1 MLDPTGLYWT
11 NVGFTNTTN
20 FVPGLPA
27 FRQFGLTHHVSDRIQ
42 FWMFSPS
49 SQGWSVARCQPKVL
63 LALLLALPC
72 NGNPSTPSGAELLA
86 QLPPLPSRHES
97 GTSCQLQVTAG
108 VKTRGDHLDEVPLSH
123 FLQRRGYITEYKSR
137 WRENMGKG
145 EFEETGDGEI
155 YKNTLEKT
163 GRILNISSIL
173 LPFVIFQG
181 LTLSST
187 ICIYWKTDV
196 CHRWNRTKSPPPFSP
211 HPSKCLFYIPFRN

>member
-20 FVPGLPA
+20 FVPELQA

-49 SQGWSVARCQPKVL
+49 SQGWSVARGQPKVL

-108 VKTRGDHLDEVPLSH
+108 VKTRGDHLDWVPLSH
-123 FLQRRGYITEYKSR
+123 SLRSSGYITEYKSR
-137 WRENMGKG
+137 WREKSGKG
-145 EFEETGDGEI
+145 EFEETGDEEI
-155 YKNTLEKT
+155 HKNTFAKV
-163 GRILNISSIL
+163 GRDLGISSIL
-173 LPFVIFQG
+173 LPFLFFQG
-181 LTLSST
+181 LTLSSI
-187 ICIYWKTDV
+187 ICKYWKTDV
-196 CHRWNRTKSPPPFSP
+196 HHRWNRTKSPPPFIV
-211 HPSKCLFYIPFRN
+211 PSLCYI